1 MTKHDPAQTA
11 QPSAEPQARQ
21 APRAAADFFD
31 VLQSEWLA
39 AFPGKDVPCEPVMT
53 RMTRLVQAL
62 ERRVD
67 AAFAPFGITR
77 GEVEVLCAVARSPGH
92 RLLPKDILQ
101 KMVVS
106 SGGLT
111 ARIDQLEKRGALVR
125 KPNPEDRRSAILE
138 ATAEGIE
145 LALAAHLAHVRAE
158 RAFIEGLSP
167 EEQVALALL
176 LKTLSLSVF
185 SAPKPSDSGAS

>member
-1 MTKHDPAQTA
+1 MTTFSAAEDPAQAA
-11 QPSAEPQARQ
+11 QTT
-21 APRAAADFFD
+21 ADFFD
-31 VLQSEWLA
+31 VLQSEWRA
-39 AFPGKDVPCEPVMT
+39 AFPGEDVPCEPVMT

-67 AAFAPFGITR
+67 SALSPFGITR

-111 ARIDQLEKRGALVR
+111 ARIDQLEKRGAIVR
-125 KPNPEDRRSAILE
+125 KRNPEDRRSAILE
-138 ATAEGIE
+138 ATADGIE

-158 RAFIEGLSP
+158 RAFIAGLSSA
-167 EEQVALALL
+167 EQSALSSL

-185 SAPKPSDSGAS
+185 SAAPTKPVDPSAN